1 MYSMKEACKLTN
13 LTYEKLKFYCNEGLI
28 LNVKRDSNNYR
39 IFDESDIEWINGITC
54 LKNCGMSLKEIKEYI
69 KLCFDGEKTIN
80 KRKEIL
86 KLKKI
91 ELEKKIKDI
100 NNSIMYIDKKNKYY
114 DDVLNGNI
122 KYKSN
127 IKTN

>member
-39 IFDESDIEWINGITC
+39 IFDESDIEWINGIIC

-91 ELEKKIKDI
+91 ELEKKIEDI

>member
-91 ELEKKIKDI
+91 ELEKKIEEI

>member
-1 MYSMKEACKLTN
+1 MYSMKETCKLTN

-91 ELEKKIKDI
+91 ELEKKIEDI

>member
-1 MYSMKEACKLTN
+1 MYSMKETCKLTN

-91 ELEKKIKDI
+91 ELEKKIEEI

>member
-1 MYSMKEACKLTN
+1 
-13 LTYEKLKFYCNEGLI
+13 
-28 LNVKRDSNNYR
+28 
-39 IFDESDIEWINGITC
+39 
-54 LKNCGMSLKEIKEYI
+54 MSLKEIKEYI

>member
-1 MYSMKEACKLTN
+1 
-13 LTYEKLKFYCNEGLI
+13 
-28 LNVKRDSNNYR
+28 
-39 IFDESDIEWINGITC
+39 
-54 LKNCGMSLKEIKEYI
+54 MSLKEIKEYI

-91 ELEKKIKDI
+91 ELEKKIEEI

>member
-39 IFDESDIEWINGITC
+39 IFDESDIEWINGIIC

-91 ELEKKIKDI
+91 ELEKKIEEI

>member
-28 LNVKRDSNNYR
+28 LKVKRDSNNYR

-91 ELEKKIKDI
+91 ELEKKIEEI